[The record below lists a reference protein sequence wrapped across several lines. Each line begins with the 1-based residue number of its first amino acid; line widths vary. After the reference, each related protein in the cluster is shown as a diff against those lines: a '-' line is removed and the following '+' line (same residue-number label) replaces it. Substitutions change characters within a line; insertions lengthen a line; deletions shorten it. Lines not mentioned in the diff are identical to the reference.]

1 MTSYSEYTLELDEWF
16 KKHVAPDFPAL
27 RTHCSNLL
35 QEENQL
41 MDIVKLIGAD
51 LLAEEQKLVL
61 ETAKAIRVG
70 FLQQNAMHETDC
82 YVPINKQYLMMKLI
96 FELHDRARVLVAKQ
110 IPVSQLKEKGIY
122 DLLSRM
128 KYDIPN
134 DQPEK
139 FDELRQKLNSLL
151 GEIEKKYDM

>member
-1 MTSYSEYTLELDEWF
+1 
-16 KKHVAPDFPAL
+16 
-27 RTHCSNLL
+27 
-35 QEENQL
+35 

-110 IPVSQLKEKGIY
+110 IP
-122 DLLSRM
+122 
-128 KYDIPN
+128 N

-139 FDELRQKLNSLL
+139 FDELRQKLSSLL
-151 GEIEKKYDM
+151 SEIEKKYDM

>member
-1 MTSYSEYTLELDEWF
+1 
-16 KKHVAPDFPAL
+16 
-27 RTHCSNLL
+27 
-35 QEENQL
+35 

-96 FELHDRARVLVAKQ
+96 FVLHDRARVLVAKQ